1 MYSTVKCQLLFI
13 EFLFFSCSVVS
24 SSLQPHGLQHARLP
38 YSSLSPWVWSISCP
52 LSQWCHQ
59 TISSSVTPFSS
70 CPQSFPASGSIFS
83 KELDIREPKHWSFSI
98 SHSSEY
104 SGLISFRIDWFD
116 LLAVQRSLNSHLQQF
131 SSKHQILVTQPSLR
145 SSPHSVHDYQKN
157 HSFD

>member
-1 MYSTVKCQLLFI
+1 MYSTMKCQLLFI

-59 TISSSVTPFSS
+59 TISSSVTPFS

-98 SHSSEY
+98 SPSSEY